1 MAMTIAYGY
10 SAQLLL
16 SLFVY
21 VCLCHF
27 LENNLKSEG
36 HRVSFVI
43 KQ

>member
-1 MAMTIAYGY
+1 MAIAYGY